1 MYQIFKIIISATV
14 MFAMSGLVY
23 AEVAPTN
30 VEQASKLLSEIIGNN
45 FLKII
50 FYVFVLW
57 VVFSEIFKVFKNRK
71 KKDD

>member
-1 MYQIFKIIISATV
+1 MYQIFKIIIYAAA
-14 MFAMSGLVY
+14 MLAMSALVF

-30 VEQASKLLSEIIGNN
+30 VEQASKHLSEIIGNN

-50 FYVFVLW
+50 FFVFVLW
-57 VVFSEIFKVFKNRK
+57 VVLSEIFKIFKNRN